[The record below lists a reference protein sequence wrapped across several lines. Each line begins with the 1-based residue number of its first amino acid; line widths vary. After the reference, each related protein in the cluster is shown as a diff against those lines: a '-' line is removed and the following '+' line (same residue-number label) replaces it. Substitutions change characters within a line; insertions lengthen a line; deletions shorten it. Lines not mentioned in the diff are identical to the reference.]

1 MHERSCARATLA
13 IMILSPAQF
22 WTQACTVLTVL
33 AYAGL
38 VWVSYQQ
45 STRMT
50 RTASILVWILHGLT
64 VFSSM
69 MISPAR
75 FGFAPALS
83 FMAWWVLTVYVIESR
98 FYPQVQ
104 VRWGTAALGA
114 ISVVLAQ
121 FWPGVPITH
130 TAMAWQAFHGA
141 LGTAAS
147 GLMLAAVVHAIALNR
162 AEQQLR
168 TAHPE
173 GNLLPLMTQER
184 LTFLF
189 AAAGFLLLTIA
200 FGAGLMYGAWI
211 WDHKRILSATA
222 WLCFAVLLFGRLYRG
237 WRGKLARRL
246 LYVGAGLLVLA
257 YVGSR
262 FVLEA
267 VLGR

>member
-1 MHERSCARATLA
+1 M
-13 IMILSPAQF
+13 
-22 WTQACTVLTVL
+22 LTVL

-50 RTASILVWILHGLT
+50 RWVSILVWVLHGVT

-69 MISPAR
+69 LISPAR

-83 FMAWWVLTVYVIESR
+83 FMAWWMLTVYVIESR

-104 VRWGTAALGA
+104 VRWGVAALGA
-114 ISVVLAQ
+114 CTVVLAQ
-121 FWPGVPITH
+121 LWPGVPITH
-130 TAMAWQAFHGA
+130 TAMAWQAVHGA

-147 GLMLAAVVHAIALNR
+147 GLILAAVVHAMVLNHT
-162 AEQQLR
+162 ELQLR
-168 TAHPE
+168 TANPTAAH
-173 GNLLPLMTQER
+173 LPLMTQER

-200 FGAGLMYGAWI
+200 FGAGMMYGVWA
-211 WDHKRILSATA
+211 WDHKRILSAMA

-262 FVLEA
+262 FVIEA
-267 VLGR
+267 ILGR